1 MFYFHPCGSKNAKK
15 MGVFASMIHSH
26 KGHMS
31 WNILEYLG
39 MASHQAAS
47 SKVAECSQSLPSGSK
62 LLCLTDEDTELLT
75 GKLD

>member
-1 MFYFHPCGSKNAKK
+1 MMNL
-15 MGVFASMIHSH
+15 H
-26 KGHMS
+26 KLS
-31 WNILEYLG
+31 SLFRSLEYLG